1 MKKLLK
7 IVLILSV
14 LALFS
19 TACSKVKTTSL
30 IGTYKSDNL
39 TMTVDS
45 NGGVSFDKLDQSKT
59 LEGVE
64 NTISDKYG
72 VKLVPWNLD
81 DNKSSYTFE
90 YTTKVQEYSSQQP
103 TYQPTY
109 YDATWKLEFSK
120 DKETV
125 NCKVTIT
132 VPADKGTSG
141 SVDFS
146 K

>member
-64 NTISDKYG
+64 NTISDKYD

-90 YTTKVQEYSSQQP
+90 YTTKESEYGGQQ
-103 TYQPTY
+103 TTY

>member
-39 TMTVDS
+39 TMKVDS
-45 NGGVSFDKLDQSKT
+45 NGDVSFSKLDRSKT

-64 NTISDKYG
+64 NTISGKYG

-90 YTTKVQEYSSQQP
+90 YTTKESEYSS
-103 TYQPTY
+103 QPTY

>member
-45 NGGVSFDKLDQSKT
+45 NGDVSFDKLDRSKT

-64 NTISDKYG
+64 NTISGKYG

-90 YTTKVQEYSSQQP
+90 YTTKESEYSSQ
-103 TYQPTY
+103 QPTY

>member
-90 YTTKVQEYSSQQP
+90 YTTKESEYGSQQ
-103 TYQPTY
+103 TTY

-132 VPADKGTSG
+132 VPGDKGTSG

>member
-64 NTISDKYG
+64 NTISDKYD

-90 YTTKVQEYSSQQP
+90 YTTKVQEYSSQ
-103 TYQPTY
+103 QPTY

>member
-45 NGGVSFDKLDQSKT
+45 NGDVSFDKLDRSKT

-90 YTTKVQEYSSQQP
+90 YTTKVQEYSSQQA
-103 TYQPTY
+103 TY

-125 NCKVTIT
+125 NCKVTIS

>member
-39 TMTVDS
+39 TMTVNS
-45 NGGVSFDKLDQSKT
+45 NGDVSFGKLDQSKT

-64 NTISDKYG
+64 NTISNEYS

-90 YTTKVQEYSSQQP
+90 YTTKVQEYGSQQP
-103 TYQPTY
+103 TT